1 MRGAVADC
9 IGAIARQRGTA
20 VFDAVCPQI
29 TASIQS
35 SFVSTSH
42 VSPSYLPSTRPIEA
56 CMSDDI
62 THFLICVRSTRRRPR
77 NVTHNRVKL

>member
-1 MRGAVADC
+1 MNVSPELILSLSQDEEPRVRGAVADC
-9 IGAIARQRGTA
+9 IGVIARQRGTA

-42 VSPSYLPSTRPIEA
+42 VPPLHLPCTKPPEA
-56 CMSDDI
+56 CMSEDI
-62 THFLICVRSTRRRPR
+62 THSLCA
-77 NVTHNRVKL
+77 